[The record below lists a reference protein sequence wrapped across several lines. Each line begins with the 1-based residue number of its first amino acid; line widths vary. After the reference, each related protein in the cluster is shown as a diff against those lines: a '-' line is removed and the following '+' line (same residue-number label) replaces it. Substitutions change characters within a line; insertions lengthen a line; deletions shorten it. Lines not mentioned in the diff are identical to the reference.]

1 MSSQPMSY
9 VQLEILKSNRLNIKR
24 KYVYRNRVLKKLTLT
39 DKKFTIFY

>member
-39 DKKFTIFY
+39 VKKFTIFY